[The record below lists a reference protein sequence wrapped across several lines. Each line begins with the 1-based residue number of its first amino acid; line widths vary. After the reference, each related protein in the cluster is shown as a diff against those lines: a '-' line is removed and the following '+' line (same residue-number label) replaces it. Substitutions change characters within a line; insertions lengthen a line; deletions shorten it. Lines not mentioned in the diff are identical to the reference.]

1 MVSISSLSGDRCA
14 LREIVSF
21 LAAFTRPAQGPR
33 VDIPPAASVTG
44 TLLGI
49 KCCINK
55 VLRVLPHGIW
65 NRSCIANRNDGQLP
79 EDVFHWEN
87 VKHLL
92 VHLQLIYDTFC
103 DEPIRKRI
111 LQYANH
117 TRLIS
122 SKNT

>member
-1 MVSISSLSGDRCA
+1 MVSISYLSGDRCA
-14 LREIVSF
+14 FREIVSF

-49 KCCINK
+49 KCCSNK

-65 NRSCIANRNDGQLP
+65 NRSSIANRNDGQLP

-87 VKHLL
+87 VKDLL
-92 VHLQLIYDTFC
+92 VYLALIYDMRSAIQKPLCAKTTR
-103 DEPIRKRI
+103 IKRI
-111 LQYANH
+111 RYF
-117 TRLIS
+117 
-122 SKNT
+122 